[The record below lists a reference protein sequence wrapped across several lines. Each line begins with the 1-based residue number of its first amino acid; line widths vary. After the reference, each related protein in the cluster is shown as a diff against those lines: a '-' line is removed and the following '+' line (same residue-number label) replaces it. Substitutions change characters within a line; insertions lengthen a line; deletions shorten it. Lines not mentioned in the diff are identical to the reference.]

1 MLGLIYDFGE
11 AADENI
17 LGQVVE
23 KSTDNCLQEKLLQQ
37 EDTLTLEKAQIYA
50 WESNWICK

>member
-50 WESNWICK
+50 WESN